1 MKNILFLVLLFISFN
16 CKSQSVTPL
25 VVTNMPGI
33 INESSGLEKTGSNF
47 FWSHND
53 SGGQPEIYGFD
64 SSGTL
69 LKTIDVTNA
78 SNFDWEEIAQGDNGE
93 FYIGDFGNNSNN
105 RSVANGNPLR
115 IYIISDPD
123 LLGTTT
129 TAGILQFEYEDRNFS
144 ASGSNHNFDME
155 GFFCFND
162 SLHLFTKNRTSPT
175 NGWIKHYKLPA
186 FAGTHQ
192 AVLVDSFNNGGTRI
206 TAADISP
213 DKKTVILIG
222 NNIVHLFSCFTG
234 SKFLSTSFVKTFSM
248 PNTQKEAVVFGN
260 NKLAY
265 LTDEGGNLYRLGLYT
280 HIDNAL
286 ALTGSDDT
294 ICFGSNNGQ
303 LTVSST
309 GGTSPY
315 SYLWLN
321 GNTTSNNNNL
331 LPGNFSLTLIDNHG
345 CQLDS
350 NFIVYESD
358 EILFTSITDSTCFNS
373 SIGTIEITETGTTS
387 PYTYLWSN
395 GNTSNSPDNLADG
408 NYGLDI
414 TDVNGCV
421 LSTNFDVY
429 AFEEITF
436 SAIIDS
442 TCPNQNAGGISIS
455 ILNGDG
461 PISYLWST
469 NETTAS
475 ISNLNENNYDLT
487 ITDNHGCFIDTQFM
501 VNEFNVIEPNLTL
514 MTTIIFGDQNNL
526 NNWYLNGNLII
537 GENTDSLHFAQNGF
551 YQMSY
556 IDANGCEVI
565 SDSLQITTTSIVE
578 TAVSNEIN
586 INRYNEGYNLKNN
599 SLGNTIIEI
608 YSLDGKLLMNFELV
622 ANETKQIQLNSSNI
636 YLFRSCFKN
645 TNKVYSIIR

>member
-1 MKNILFLVLLFISFN
+1 MKKILIFVLLLISFN

-33 INESSGLEKTGSNF
+33 INESSGLEKTGPNF

-78 SNFDWEEIAQGDNGE
+78 SNIDWEEIAQGDNGE

-155 GFFCFND
+155 GFFYFND
-162 SLHLFTKNRTSPT
+162 SLHLFTKNRTSPS

-192 AVLVDSFNNGGTRI
+192 AILVDSFNNGGTRI

-265 LTDEGGNLYRLGLYT
+265 LTDEGGNLYRLGLYN
-280 HIDNAL
+280 HIDDTLNI
-286 ALTGSDDT
+286 SSMNDT
-294 ICFGSNNGQ
+294 ICFGMNNGI
-303 LTVSST
+303 LTASVI
-309 GGTSPY
+309 GGSLPY
-315 SYLWLN
+315 NYLWSN
-321 GNTTSNNNNL
+321 GTTTSVNTNL
-331 LPGNFSLTLIDNHG
+331 LAGNYNLSLTDNHG
-345 CQLDS
+345 CNVNSSFL
-350 NFIVYESD
+350 VYETD
-358 EILFTSITDSTCFNS
+358 EILFTSQIDSTCFNS
-373 SIGTIEITETGTTS
+373 STGNILITETGTTT
-387 PYTYLWSN
+387 PYSYLWSN
-395 GNTSNSPDNLADG
+395 GETTNLIDSLPAG
-408 NYGLDI
+408 NYILEL
-414 TDVNGCV
+414 TDTNGCMV
-421 LSTNFDVY
+421 SSNYDINE
-429 AFEEITF
+429 FEEITF
-436 SAIIDS
+436 SSIIDS
-442 TCPNQNAGGISIS
+442 TCPNQNAGAIFVSVLSGES
-455 ILNGDG
+455 
-461 PISYLWST
+461 PFTYLWST
-469 NETTAS
+469 NETSSS

-487 ITDNHGCFIDTQFM
+487 ISDNHGCSIDTQFM
-501 VNEFNVIEPNLTL
+501 VNEFNLIQPNLNFVYD
-514 MTTIIFGDQNNL
+514 MIYSDQNNL
-526 NNWYLNGNLII
+526 NNWYLNGNILI
-537 GENTDSLHFAQNGF
+537 GENTDSLQYSQNGY
-551 YQMSY
+551 YQVSY
-556 IDANGCEVI
+556 IDNNGCEVL
-565 SDSLQITTTSIVE
+565 SDSLHITTTSINDDL
-578 TAVSNEIN
+578 AKNEI
-586 INRYNEGYNLKNN
+586 IIYKNENGYVLQNN
-599 SLGNTIIEI
+599 SNLNSIIEI
-608 YSLDGKLLMNFELV
+608 YSLNGKLISNINLNT
-622 ANETKQIQLNSSNI
+622 NESRQIQLNQYNI
-636 YLFRSCFKN
+636 HLFRFFTSEGEFH
-645 TNKVYSIIR
+645 SILK